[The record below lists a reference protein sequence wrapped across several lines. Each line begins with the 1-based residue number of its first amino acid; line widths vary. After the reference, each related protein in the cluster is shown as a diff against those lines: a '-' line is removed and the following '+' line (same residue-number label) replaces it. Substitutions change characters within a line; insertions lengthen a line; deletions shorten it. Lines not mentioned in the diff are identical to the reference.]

1 MAETLA
7 ERKARLA
14 DKLKNEPSQTP
25 IQEVNPVAEVDKP
38 ATKSAINKDDELVQ
52 LNVKVPRNMSK
63 AIKQI
68 ALDDE
73 VDIREVVWEAIS
85 QYLKKRK
92 PS

>member
-14 DKLKNEPSQTP
+14 DKLKNEPSMAP
-25 IQEVNPVAEVDKP
+25 IQEVNPVSEVDKP
-38 ATKSAINKDDELVQ
+38 ATKWAINKDDELVQ

-92 PS
+92 SS